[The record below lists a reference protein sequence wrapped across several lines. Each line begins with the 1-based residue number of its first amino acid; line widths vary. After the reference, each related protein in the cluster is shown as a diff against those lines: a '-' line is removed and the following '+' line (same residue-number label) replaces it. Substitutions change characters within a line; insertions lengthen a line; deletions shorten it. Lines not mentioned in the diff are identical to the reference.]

1 MKYSELVQAYF
12 DRSTALQWYWTIY
25 IIVIG
30 GVLAFSSFRQ
40 HKDVLVTIL
49 VTALYGCFAYKNLG
63 AIEATIVERQA
74 ILGEIKAYPTSTA
87 DPANLASLRQRLEPA
102 LVSQEPQDI
111 HNFHLVCD
119 LMTIAAIWVKEF
131 RRKKAEP
138 ST

>member
-1 MKYSELVQAYF
+1 MDSSAQGPAPHHRQATRLCALAGHQVVGQANLSGTPRGRHVAGTANLFHSEDSMKYSELLQAYF

-49 VTALYGCFAYKNLG
+49 VTALYACFAYKNLG

-74 ILGEIKAYPTSTA
+74 ILGHIKAFPT
-87 DPANLASLRQRLEPA
+87 
-102 LVSQEPQDI
+102 
-111 HNFHLVCD
+111 
-119 LMTIAAIWVKEF
+119 
-131 RRKKAEP
+131 
-138 ST
+138 

>member
-1 MKYSELVQAYF
+1 MRYSELIQAYF

-40 HKDVLVTIL
+40 HKDLLVTIL
-49 VTALYGCFAYKNLG
+49 VTALYLCFAYKNLG

-74 ILGEIKAYPTSTA
+74 ILGVIKAYPTSTA
-87 DPANLASLRQRLEPA
+87 DPANLASLRQKLEPS
-102 LVSQEPQDI
+102 LVSQEPEDI
-111 HNFHLVCD
+111 HNFHLACD

-131 RRKKAEP
+131 RRKKPEP